1 MHGVQLGDEALVLLG
16 FLGQRD
22 SVHALV
28 EFATR
33 NQLPR
38 RLQEQMISH
47 MELKFKTES
56 LQHESTIATLPK
68 AIRSSVA
75 QALFL
80 DTVLQVYLFKGTSLN
95 FRTQLVRPSISTLS
109 CADEHGV

>member
-1 MHGVQLGDEALVLLG
+1 MLNCSSVA
-16 FLGQRD
+16 QRD
-22 SVHALV
+22 SVQALV

-38 RLQEQMISH
+38 KLQEQMLSH

-56 LQHESTIATLPK
+56 LQHESTIATFPK
-68 AIRSSVA
+68 AIRTSVA

-80 DTVLQVYLFKGTSLN
+80 DTILQVYLFKGTSLN
-95 FRTQLVRPSISTLS
+95 FRTQLVRPPCSDYLNTFF
-109 CADEHGV
+109 C